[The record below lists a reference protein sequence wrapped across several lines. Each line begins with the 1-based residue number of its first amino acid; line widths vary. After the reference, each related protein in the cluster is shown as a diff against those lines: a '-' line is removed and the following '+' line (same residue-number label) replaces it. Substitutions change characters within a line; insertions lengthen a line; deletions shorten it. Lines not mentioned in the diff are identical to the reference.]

1 MNRVA
6 FNIFGFNVY
15 YYSLCI
21 LLGVIVAYIL
31 ITREGKKQGLP
42 KEFISDLIFYTL
54 IIGILG
60 ARVYYCVFNL
70 DYYLANPSEI
80 LKIYNGGLAIHG
92 GVIAGLIFVYFYTK
106 KKNVS
111 FIKILDIVA
120 PAVIIAQSFGRWGN
134 FFNQEAHGPEVAR
147 SVLEGFKIIPKFV
160 IDGMNIAGTYYQP
173 TFYYEFLWCLLGFV
187 ILLCVRKFYEYLKVG
202 QLTGIYLMWYG
213 IGRFFVESL
222 RTDSLML
229 KEFKVAQI
237 VSVIMFVVGLIMLIL
252 GFKGSKFE
260 NRYDDYEI
268 EDIKF

>member
-134 FFNQEAHGPEVAR
+134 FFNQEAHGGITTYQNLKNMHIPEFIINGMHI
-147 SVLEGFKIIPKFV
+147 EGK
-160 IDGMNIAGTYYQP
+160 YYYP
-173 TFYYEFLWCLLGFV
+173 TFFFESIWCLIGFI
-187 ILLCVRKFYEYLKVG
+187 ILMIARKNKNLRKGFQIGFYF
-202 QLTGIYLMWYG
+202 IWYG
-213 IGRFFVESL
+213 IGRFFIETF
-222 RTDSLML
+222 RTDSLMFFGL
-229 KEFKVAQI
+229 KIAQI
-237 VSVIMFVVGLIMLIL
+237 VSLIGIII
-252 GFKGSKFE
+252 GIIIIVT
-260 NRYDDYEI
+260 NRNKKYYNEM
-268 EDIKF
+268 EVK

>member
-134 FFNQEAHGPEVAR
+134 FFNQEAHGGITTYQNMHIPEFIINGMHI
-147 SVLEGFKIIPKFV
+147 EGK
-160 IDGMNIAGTYYQP
+160 YYYP
-173 TFYYEFLWCLLGFV
+173 TFFFESIWCLIGFIILMILRKNKNIKLGMQ
-187 ILLCVRKFYEYLKVG
+187 IGFYF
-202 QLTGIYLMWYG
+202 IWYG
-213 IGRFFVESL
+213 IGRFFIESL
-222 RTDSLML
+222 RTDSLMFFNL
-229 KEFKVAQI
+229 KIAQI
-237 VSVIMFVVGLIMLIL
+237 VSLIGIIIGIIIVVT
-252 GFKGSKFE
+252 
-260 NRYDDYEI
+260 NRNKKYYNEM
-268 EDIKF
+268 EVK

>member
-92 GVIAGLIFVYFYTK
+92 GVIAGFIFVYFYTK

-134 FFNQEAHGPEVAR
+134 FFNQEAHGGITTYQNLKNMHIPEFIINVMHI
-147 SVLEGFKIIPKFV
+147 EGK
-160 IDGMNIAGTYYQP
+160 YYYP
-173 TFYYEFLWCLLGFV
+173 TFFFESIWCLIGFI
-187 ILLCVRKFYEYLKVG
+187 ILMIARKNKNLRKGFQIGFYF
-202 QLTGIYLMWYG
+202 IWYG
-213 IGRFFVESL
+213 IGRFFIEAL
-222 RTDSLML
+222 RTDSLMFFGL
-229 KEFKVAQI
+229 KIAQI
-237 VSVIMFVVGLIMLIL
+237 VSLIGIII
-252 GFKGSKFE
+252 GIIIIVT
-260 NRYDDYEI
+260 NRNKKYYNEM
-268 EDIKF
+268 EVK

>member
-134 FFNQEAHGPEVAR
+134 FFNQEAHGGITTYQNLKNMHIPE
-147 SVLEGFKIIPKFV
+147 FIIN
-160 IDGMNIAGTYYQP
+160 GMHIEDKYYYP
-173 TFYYEFLWCLLGFV
+173 TFFFESIWCLIGFI
-187 ILLCVRKFYEYLKVG
+187 ILMIARKNKNLRKGFQIGFYF
-202 QLTGIYLMWYG
+202 IWYG
-213 IGRFFVESL
+213 IGRFFIEAL
-222 RTDSLML
+222 RTDSLMFFSL
-229 KEFKVAQI
+229 KIAQI
-237 VSVIMFVVGLIMLIL
+237 VSLVGIII
-252 GFKGSKFE
+252 GIIIIVT
-260 NRYDDYEI
+260 NRNKKYYNEM
-268 EDIKF
+268 EVK

>member
-21 LLGVIVAYIL
+21 LLGVIIAYIL
-31 ITREGKKQGLP
+31 ITREGKKQGLT

-134 FFNQEAHGPEVAR
+134 FFNQEAHGGITTYQNLKNMHIPEFIINGMHI
-147 SVLEGFKIIPKFV
+147 EGK
-160 IDGMNIAGTYYQP
+160 YYYP
-173 TFYYEFLWCLLGFV
+173 TFFFESIWCLIGFI
-187 ILLCVRKFYEYLKVG
+187 ILMIARRNKNLRKGFQIGFYF
-202 QLTGIYLMWYG
+202 IWYG
-213 IGRFFVESL
+213 IGRFFIEAL
-222 RTDSLML
+222 RTDSLMFFGL
-229 KEFKVAQI
+229 KIAQI
-237 VSVIMFVVGLIMLIL
+237 VSLIGIII
-252 GFKGSKFE
+252 GIIIIVT
-260 NRYDDYEI
+260 NRNKKYYNEM
-268 EDIKF
+268 EVK

>member
-70 DYYLANPSEI
+70 DYYIANPSEI

-106 KKNVS
+106 EKNVS

-134 FFNQEAHGPEVAR
+134 FFNQEAHGGITTYQNLKNMHIPEFIINGMHI
-147 SVLEGFKIIPKFV
+147 EGK
-160 IDGMNIAGTYYQP
+160 YYYP
-173 TFYYEFLWCLLGFV
+173 TFFFESIWCLIGFI
-187 ILLCVRKFYEYLKVG
+187 ILMITRRNKNLRKGFQIGFYF
-202 QLTGIYLMWYG
+202 IWYG
-213 IGRFFVESL
+213 IGRFFIEAF
-222 RTDSLML
+222 RTDSLMFFGL
-229 KEFKVAQI
+229 KIAQI
-237 VSVIMFVVGLIMLIL
+237 VSLIGIII
-252 GFKGSKFE
+252 GIIIIVT
-260 NRYDDYEI
+260 NRNKKYYNEM
-268 EDIKF
+268 EVK

>member
-70 DYYLANPSEI
+70 NYYLANPSEI

-134 FFNQEAHGPEVAR
+134 FFNQEAHGGITTYQNLKNMHIPEFIINGMHI
-147 SVLEGFKIIPKFV
+147 EGK
-160 IDGMNIAGTYYQP
+160 YYYP
-173 TFYYEFLWCLLGFV
+173 TFFFESIWCLIGFI
-187 ILLCVRKFYEYLKVG
+187 ILMFVRRNKNLRKGFQIGFYF
-202 QLTGIYLMWYG
+202 IWYG
-213 IGRFFVESL
+213 IGRFFIEAL
-222 RTDSLML
+222 RTDSLMFFNL
-229 KEFKVAQI
+229 KIAQI
-237 VSVIMFVVGLIMLIL
+237 VSLIGIII
-252 GFKGSKFE
+252 GIIIIVT
-260 NRYDDYEI
+260 NRNKKYYNEM
-268 EDIKF
+268 EVK

>member
-134 FFNQEAHGPEVAR
+134 FFNQEAHGEITTYQNLKNMHIPEFIINGMHI
-147 SVLEGFKIIPKFV
+147 EGK
-160 IDGMNIAGTYYQP
+160 YYYP
-173 TFYYEFLWCLLGFV
+173 TFFFESIWCLIGFI
-187 ILLCVRKFYEYLKVG
+187 ILMIARKNKNLRKGFQIGFYF
-202 QLTGIYLMWYG
+202 IWYG
-213 IGRFFVESL
+213 IGRFFIEAL
-222 RTDSLML
+222 RTDSLMFFGL
-229 KEFKVAQI
+229 KIAQI
-237 VSVIMFVVGLIMLIL
+237 VSLIGIII
-252 GFKGSKFE
+252 GIIIIVT
-260 NRYDDYEI
+260 NRNKKYYNEM
-268 EDIKF
+268 EVK

>member
-31 ITREGKKQGLP
+31 ITREGKRQGLP

-134 FFNQEAHGPEVAR
+134 FFNQEAHGGITTYQNLKNMHIPEFIINGMHI
-147 SVLEGFKIIPKFV
+147 EGK
-160 IDGMNIAGTYYQP
+160 YYYP
-173 TFYYEFLWCLLGFV
+173 TFFFESIWCLMGFI
-187 ILLCVRKFYEYLKVG
+187 ILMIARKNKNLRKGFQIGFYF
-202 QLTGIYLMWYG
+202 IWYG
-213 IGRFFVESL
+213 IGRFFIEAL
-222 RTDSLML
+222 RTDSLMFFNL
-229 KEFKVAQI
+229 KIAQI
-237 VSVIMFVVGLIMLIL
+237 VSLIGIII
-252 GFKGSKFE
+252 GIIIIVT
-260 NRYDDYEI
+260 NRNKKYYNEM
-268 EDIKF
+268 EVK

>member
-31 ITREGKKQGLP
+31 ITREGKKQGLQ

-106 KKNVS
+106 KKNIS

-134 FFNQEAHGPEVAR
+134 FFNQEAHGGITTYQNLKNMHIPE
-147 SVLEGFKIIPKFV
+147 FIIN
-160 IDGMNIAGTYYQP
+160 GMHIEDKYYYP
-173 TFYYEFLWCLLGFV
+173 TFFFESIWCLIGFI
-187 ILLCVRKFYEYLKVG
+187 ILMIARKNKNLRKGFQIGFYF
-202 QLTGIYLMWYG
+202 IWYG
-213 IGRFFVESL
+213 IGRFFIETL
-222 RTDSLML
+222 RTDSLMFFGL
-229 KEFKVAQI
+229 KIAQI
-237 VSVIMFVVGLIMLIL
+237 VSLIGIII
-252 GFKGSKFE
+252 GIIIIVT
-260 NRYDDYEI
+260 NRNKKYYNEM
-268 EDIKF
+268 EVK

>member
-134 FFNQEAHGPEVAR
+134 FFNQEAHGGITTYQNLKNMHPRSAR
-147 SVLEGFKIIPKFV
+147 RKCKQQSNYKEDCWHNNERNIILFNDRCNKSTRIKIIC
-160 IDGMNIAGTYYQP
+160 P
-173 TFYYEFLWCLLGFV
+173 TN
-187 ILLCVRKFYEYLKVG
+187 
-202 QLTGIYLMWYG
+202 
-213 IGRFFVESL
+213 
-222 RTDSLML
+222 
-229 KEFKVAQI
+229 AA
-237 VSVIMFVVGLIMLIL
+237 
-252 GFKGSKFE
+252 
-260 NRYDDYEI
+260 
-268 EDIKF
+268 

>member
-1 MNRVA
+1 M
-6 FNIFGFNVY
+6 
-15 YYSLCI
+15 CI

-92 GVIAGLIFVYFYTK
+92 GVIAGFIFVYFYTK

-134 FFNQEAHGPEVAR
+134 FFNQEAHGGITTYQNLKNMHIPEFIINGMHI
-147 SVLEGFKIIPKFV
+147 EGK
-160 IDGMNIAGTYYQP
+160 YYYP
-173 TFYYEFLWCLLGFV
+173 TFFFESIWCLIGFI
-187 ILLCVRKFYEYLKVG
+187 ILMIARKNKNLRKGFQIGFYF
-202 QLTGIYLMWYG
+202 IWYG
-213 IGRFFVESL
+213 IGRFFIEAL
-222 RTDSLML
+222 RTDSLMFFGL
-229 KEFKVAQI
+229 KIAQI
-237 VSVIMFVVGLIMLIL
+237 VSLIGIII
-252 GFKGSKFE
+252 GIIIIVT
-260 NRYDDYEI
+260 NRNKKYYNEM
-268 EDIKF
+268 EVK

>member
-21 LLGVIVAYIL
+21 LLGVVVAYIL

-134 FFNQEAHGPEVAR
+134 FFNQEAHGGITTYQNLKNMHIPEFIINGMHI
-147 SVLEGFKIIPKFV
+147 EGK
-160 IDGMNIAGTYYQP
+160 YYYP
-173 TFYYEFLWCLLGFV
+173 TFFFESIWCLIGFI
-187 ILLCVRKFYEYLKVG
+187 ILMIARKNKNLRKGFQIGFYF
-202 QLTGIYLMWYG
+202 IWYG
-213 IGRFFVESL
+213 IGRFFIEAL
-222 RTDSLML
+222 RTDSLMFFGL
-229 KEFKVAQI
+229 KIAQI
-237 VSVIMFVVGLIMLIL
+237 VSLIGIII
-252 GFKGSKFE
+252 GIIIIVT
-260 NRYDDYEI
+260 NRNKKYYNEM
-268 EDIKF
+268 EVK

>member
-134 FFNQEAHGPEVAR
+134 FFNQEAHGGITTYQNLKNMHIPEFIINGMHI
-147 SVLEGFKIIPKFV
+147 EGK
-160 IDGMNIAGTYYQP
+160 YYYP
-173 TFYYEFLWCLLGFV
+173 TFFFESIWCLIGFI
-187 ILLCVRKFYEYLKVG
+187 ILMFVRGNKNLRKGFQIGFYF
-202 QLTGIYLMWYG
+202 IWYG
-213 IGRFFVESL
+213 IGRFFIEAL
-222 RTDSLML
+222 RTDSLMFFNL
-229 KEFKVAQI
+229 KIAQI
-237 VSVIMFVVGLIMLIL
+237 VSLIGIII
-252 GFKGSKFE
+252 GIIIIVT
-260 NRYDDYEI
+260 NRNKKYYNEM
-268 EDIKF
+268 EVK

>member
-134 FFNQEAHGPEVAR
+134 FFNQEAHGGITTYQNLKNMHIPEFIINGMHI
-147 SVLEGFKIIPKFV
+147 EGK
-160 IDGMNIAGTYYQP
+160 YYYP
-173 TFYYEFLWCLLGFV
+173 TFFFESIWCLIGFI
-187 ILLCVRKFYEYLKVG
+187 IL
-202 QLTGIYLMWYG
+202 
-213 IGRFFVESL
+213 
-222 RTDSLML
+222 
-229 KEFKVAQI
+229 
-237 VSVIMFVVGLIMLIL
+237 MFVRRNSSRIQGRL
-252 GFKGSKFE
+252 GPMTL
-260 NRYDDYEI
+260 
-268 EDIKF
+268 

>member
-31 ITREGKKQGLP
+31 ITREGKRQGLP

-134 FFNQEAHGPEVAR
+134 FFNQEAHGGITTYQNLKNMHIPEFIINGMHI
-147 SVLEGFKIIPKFV
+147 EGK
-160 IDGMNIAGTYYQP
+160 YYYP
-173 TFYYEFLWCLLGFV
+173 TFFFESIWCLIGFI
-187 ILLCVRKFYEYLKVG
+187 ILMIARKNKNLRKGFQIGFYF
-202 QLTGIYLMWYG
+202 IWYG
-213 IGRFFVESL
+213 IGRFFIETL
-222 RTDSLML
+222 RTDSLMFFNL
-229 KEFKVAQI
+229 KIAQI
-237 VSVIMFVVGLIMLIL
+237 VSLIGIII
-252 GFKGSKFE
+252 GIIIIVT
-260 NRYDDYEI
+260 NRNKKYYNEM
-268 EDIKF
+268 EVK

>member
-31 ITREGKKQGLP
+31 ITREGKKQGLT
-42 KEFISDLIFYTL
+42 KEFTSDLIFYTL

-134 FFNQEAHGPEVAR
+134 FFNQEAHGGITTYQNLKNMHIPEFIINGMYI
-147 SVLEGFKIIPKFV
+147 EGK
-160 IDGMNIAGTYYQP
+160 YYYP
-173 TFYYEFLWCLLGFV
+173 TFFFESIWCLIGFI
-187 ILLCVRKFYEYLKVG
+187 ILMIARRNKNLRKGFQIGFYF
-202 QLTGIYLMWYG
+202 IWYG
-213 IGRFFVESL
+213 IGRFFIEAL
-222 RTDSLML
+222 RTDSLMFFGL
-229 KEFKVAQI
+229 KIAQI
-237 VSVIMFVVGLIMLIL
+237 VSLIGIIIGIIIIVTNKNKKYYNEMEV
-252 GFKGSKFE
+252 K
-260 NRYDDYEI
+260 
-268 EDIKF
+268 

>member
-111 FIKILDIVA
+111 FIRILDIVA

-134 FFNQEAHGPEVAR
+134 FFNQEAYGGITTYQNLKNMHIPEFIINGMHI
-147 SVLEGFKIIPKFV
+147 EGK
-160 IDGMNIAGTYYQP
+160 YYYP
-173 TFYYEFLWCLLGFV
+173 TFFFESIWCLIGFI
-187 ILLCVRKFYEYLKVG
+187 ILMIARRNKNLRKGFQIGFYF
-202 QLTGIYLMWYG
+202 IWYG
-213 IGRFFVESL
+213 IGRFFIEAL
-222 RTDSLML
+222 RTDSLMFFGL
-229 KEFKVAQI
+229 KIAQI
-237 VSVIMFVVGLIMLIL
+237 VSLIGIII
-252 GFKGSKFE
+252 GIIIIVT
-260 NRYDDYEI
+260 NRNKKYYNEM
-268 EDIKF
+268 EVK

>member
-21 LLGVIVAYIL
+21 LLGVIVSYIL
-31 ITREGKKQGLP
+31 ITREGKRQGLP

-134 FFNQEAHGPEVAR
+134 FFNQEAHGGITTYQNLKNMHIPEFIINGMHI
-147 SVLEGFKIIPKFV
+147 EGK
-160 IDGMNIAGTYYQP
+160 YYYP
-173 TFYYEFLWCLLGFV
+173 TFFFESIWCLIGFI
-187 ILLCVRKFYEYLKVG
+187 ILMIARKNKNLRKGFQIGFYF
-202 QLTGIYLMWYG
+202 IWYG
-213 IGRFFVESL
+213 IGRFFIETL
-222 RTDSLML
+222 RTDSLMFFNL
-229 KEFKVAQI
+229 KIAQI
-237 VSVIMFVVGLIMLIL
+237 VSLIGIII
-252 GFKGSKFE
+252 GIIIIVT
-260 NRYDDYEI
+260 NRNKKYYNEM
-268 EDIKF
+268 EVK

>member
-134 FFNQEAHGPEVAR
+134 FFNQEAHGGITTYQNLKNMHIPE
-147 SVLEGFKIIPKFV
+147 FIIN
-160 IDGMNIAGTYYQP
+160 GMHIEDKYYYP
-173 TFYYEFLWCLLGFV
+173 TFFFESIWCLIGFI
-187 ILLCVRKFYEYLKVG
+187 ILMITRKNKNLRKGFQIGFYF
-202 QLTGIYLMWYG
+202 IWYG
-213 IGRFFVESL
+213 IGRFFIETL
-222 RTDSLML
+222 RTDSLMFFGL
-229 KEFKVAQI
+229 KIAQI
-237 VSVIMFVVGLIMLIL
+237 VSLIGIII
-252 GFKGSKFE
+252 GIIIIVT
-260 NRYDDYEI
+260 NRNKKYYNEM
-268 EDIKF
+268 EVK

>member
-70 DYYLANPSEI
+70 NYYLANPSEI

-134 FFNQEAHGPEVAR
+134 FFNQEAHGGITTYQNLKNMHIPEFIINGMHI
-147 SVLEGFKIIPKFV
+147 EGK
-160 IDGMNIAGTYYQP
+160 YYYP
-173 TFYYEFLWCLLGFV
+173 TFFFESIWCLIGFI
-187 ILLCVRKFYEYLKVG
+187 ILMIARKNKNLRKGFQIGFYF
-202 QLTGIYLMWYG
+202 IWYG
-213 IGRFFVESL
+213 IGRFFIEAF
-222 RTDSLML
+222 RTDSLMFFGL
-229 KEFKVAQI
+229 KIAQI
-237 VSVIMFVVGLIMLIL
+237 VSLIGIII
-252 GFKGSKFE
+252 GIIIIVT
-260 NRYDDYEI
+260 NRNKKYYNEM
-268 EDIKF
+268 EVK

>member
-21 LLGVIVAYIL
+21 LLGVIIAYIL

-106 KKNVS
+106 KKNIS

-134 FFNQEAHGPEVAR
+134 FFNQEAHGGITTYQNLKNMHIPEFIINGMHI
-147 SVLEGFKIIPKFV
+147 EGK
-160 IDGMNIAGTYYQP
+160 YYYP
-173 TFYYEFLWCLLGFV
+173 TFFFESIWCLIGFI
-187 ILLCVRKFYEYLKVG
+187 ILMIARRNKNLRKGFQIGFYF
-202 QLTGIYLMWYG
+202 IWYG
-213 IGRFFVESL
+213 IGRFFIEAL
-222 RTDSLML
+222 RTDSLMFFGL
-229 KEFKVAQI
+229 KIAQI
-237 VSVIMFVVGLIMLIL
+237 VSLIGIII
-252 GFKGSKFE
+252 GIIIIVT
-260 NRYDDYEI
+260 NRNKKYYNEM
-268 EDIKF
+268 EVK

>member
-31 ITREGKKQGLP
+31 ITREGKKQGLS

-106 KKNVS
+106 KKNIS

-134 FFNQEAHGPEVAR
+134 FFNQEAHGGITTYQNLKNMHIPEFIINGMHI
-147 SVLEGFKIIPKFV
+147 EGK
-160 IDGMNIAGTYYQP
+160 YYYP
-173 TFYYEFLWCLLGFV
+173 TFFFESIWCLIGFI
-187 ILLCVRKFYEYLKVG
+187 ILMIARRNKNLRKGFQIGFYF
-202 QLTGIYLMWYG
+202 IWYG
-213 IGRFFVESL
+213 IGRFFIEAL
-222 RTDSLML
+222 RTDSLMFFGL
-229 KEFKVAQI
+229 KIAQI
-237 VSVIMFVVGLIMLIL
+237 VSLIGIII
-252 GFKGSKFE
+252 GIIIIVT
-260 NRYDDYEI
+260 NRNKKYYNEM
-268 EDIKF
+268 EVK

>member
-92 GVIAGLIFVYFYTK
+92 GVIAGFIFVYFYTK

-134 FFNQEAHGPEVAR
+134 FFNQEAHGGITTYQNLKNMHIPE
-147 SVLEGFKIIPKFV
+147 FIIN
-160 IDGMNIAGTYYQP
+160 GMHIEDKYYYP
-173 TFYYEFLWCLLGFV
+173 TFFFESIWCLIGFI
-187 ILLCVRKFYEYLKVG
+187 ILMIARKNKNLRKGFQIGFYF
-202 QLTGIYLMWYG
+202 IWYG
-213 IGRFFVESL
+213 IGRFFIETL
-222 RTDSLML
+222 RTDSLMFFGL
-229 KEFKVAQI
+229 KIAQI
-237 VSVIMFVVGLIMLIL
+237 VSLIGIII
-252 GFKGSKFE
+252 GIIIIVT
-260 NRYDDYEI
+260 NRNKKYYNEM
-268 EDIKF
+268 EVK

>member
-92 GVIAGLIFVYFYTK
+92 GVIAGFIFVYFYTK

-134 FFNQEAHGPEVAR
+134 FFNQEAHGGITTYQNLKNMHIPEFIINGMHI
-147 SVLEGFKIIPKFV
+147 EGK
-160 IDGMNIAGTYYQP
+160 YYYP
-173 TFYYEFLWCLLGFV
+173 TFFFESIWCLIGFI
-187 ILLCVRKFYEYLKVG
+187 ILMIARKNKNLRKGFQIGFYF
-202 QLTGIYLMWYG
+202 IWYG
-213 IGRFFVESL
+213 IGRFFIETL
-222 RTDSLML
+222 RTDSLMFFGL
-229 KEFKVAQI
+229 KIAQI
-237 VSVIMFVVGLIMLIL
+237 VSLIGIII
-252 GFKGSKFE
+252 GIIIIVT
-260 NRYDDYEI
+260 NRNKKYYNEM
-268 EDIKF
+268 EVK

>member
-134 FFNQEAHGPEVAR
+134 FFNQEAHGGITTYQNLKNMHIPEFIINGMHI
-147 SVLEGFKIIPKFV
+147 EGK
-160 IDGMNIAGTYYQP
+160 YYYP
-173 TFYYEFLWCLLGFV
+173 TFFFESIWCLIGFI
-187 ILLCVRKFYEYLKVG
+187 ILMIARRNKNLRKGFQIGFYF
-202 QLTGIYLMWYG
+202 IWYG
-213 IGRFFVESL
+213 IGRFFIEAF
-222 RTDSLML
+222 RTDSLMFLGL
-229 KEFKVAQI
+229 KIAQI
-237 VSVIMFVVGLIMLIL
+237 VSLIGIII
-252 GFKGSKFE
+252 GIIIIVT
-260 NRYDDYEI
+260 NRNKKYYNEM
-268 EDIKF
+268 EVK

>member
-6 FNIFGFNVY
+6 FNVY

-134 FFNQEAHGPEVAR
+134 FFNQEAHGGITTYQNLKNMHIPEFIINGMHI
-147 SVLEGFKIIPKFV
+147 EGK
-160 IDGMNIAGTYYQP
+160 YYYP
-173 TFYYEFLWCLLGFV
+173 TFFFESIWCLIGFIILMIARRNKKARGRSCKRKQNV
-187 ILLCVRKFYEYLKVG
+187 I
-202 QLTGIYLMWYG
+202 
-213 IGRFFVESL
+213 
-222 RTDSLML
+222 
-229 KEFKVAQI
+229 
-237 VSVIMFVVGLIMLIL
+237 
-252 GFKGSKFE
+252 
-260 NRYDDYEI
+260 
-268 EDIKF
+268 

>member
-31 ITREGKKQGLP
+31 ITREGKKQGLT

-134 FFNQEAHGPEVAR
+134 FFNQEAHGGITTYQNLKNMHIPEFIINGMHI
-147 SVLEGFKIIPKFV
+147 EGK
-160 IDGMNIAGTYYQP
+160 YYYP
-173 TFYYEFLWCLLGFV
+173 TFFFESIWCLIGFI
-187 ILLCVRKFYEYLKVG
+187 ILMIARRNKNLRKGFQIGFYF
-202 QLTGIYLMWYG
+202 IWYG
-213 IGRFFVESL
+213 IGRFFIEAL
-222 RTDSLML
+222 RTDSLMFFGL
-229 KEFKVAQI
+229 KIAQI
-237 VSVIMFVVGLIMLIL
+237 VSLIGIII
-252 GFKGSKFE
+252 GIIIIVT
-260 NRYDDYEI
+260 NRNKKYYNEM
-268 EDIKF
+268 EVK

>member
-31 ITREGKKQGLP
+31 ITREGKKQGLT
-42 KEFISDLIFYTL
+42 KEFTSDLIFYTL

-92 GVIAGLIFVYFYTK
+92 GVIAGLVFVYFYTK
-106 KKNVS
+106 KKNIS
-111 FIKILDIVA
+111 FIKILDIIA

-134 FFNQEAHGPEVAR
+134 FFNQEAHGGITTYQNLKNMHIPEFIINGMHI
-147 SVLEGFKIIPKFV
+147 EGK
-160 IDGMNIAGTYYQP
+160 YYYP
-173 TFYYEFLWCLLGFV
+173 TFFFESIWCLIGFI
-187 ILLCVRKFYEYLKVG
+187 ILMFVRRNKNLRKGFQIGFYF
-202 QLTGIYLMWYG
+202 IWYG
-213 IGRFFVESL
+213 IGRFFIEAF
-222 RTDSLML
+222 RTDSLMFFGL
-229 KEFKVAQI
+229 KIAQI
-237 VSVIMFVVGLIMLIL
+237 VSLIGIII
-252 GFKGSKFE
+252 GIIIIVT
-260 NRYDDYEI
+260 NRNKKYYNEM
-268 EDIKF
+268 EVK

>member
-134 FFNQEAHGPEVAR
+134 FFNQEAHGGITTYQNLKNMHIPEFIINGMHI
-147 SVLEGFKIIPKFV
+147 EGK
-160 IDGMNIAGTYYQP
+160 YYYP
-173 TFYYEFLWCLLGFV
+173 TFFFESIWCLIGFI
-187 ILLCVRKFYEYLKVG
+187 ILMIARKNKNLKKGFQIGFYF
-202 QLTGIYLMWYG
+202 IWYG
-213 IGRFFVESL
+213 IGRFFIEVL
-222 RTDSLML
+222 RTDSLMFFGL
-229 KEFKVAQI
+229 KIAQI
-237 VSVIMFVVGLIMLIL
+237 VSLIGIII
-252 GFKGSKFE
+252 GIIIIVT
-260 NRYDDYEI
+260 NRNKKYYNEM
-268 EDIKF
+268 EVK

>member
-31 ITREGKKQGLP
+31 ITREGKKQVLP

-134 FFNQEAHGPEVAR
+134 FFNQEAHGGITTYQNLKNMHIPEFIINGMHI
-147 SVLEGFKIIPKFV
+147 EGK
-160 IDGMNIAGTYYQP
+160 YYYP
-173 TFYYEFLWCLLGFV
+173 TFFFESIWCLIGFI
-187 ILLCVRKFYEYLKVG
+187 ILMIARRNKNLRKGFQIGFYF
-202 QLTGIYLMWYG
+202 IWYG
-213 IGRFFVESL
+213 IGRFFIEAF
-222 RTDSLML
+222 RTDSLMFFGL
-229 KEFKVAQI
+229 KIAQI
-237 VSVIMFVVGLIMLIL
+237 VSLIGIII
-252 GFKGSKFE
+252 GIIIIVT
-260 NRYDDYEI
+260 NRNKKYYNEM
-268 EDIKF
+268 EVK

>member
-6 FNIFGFNVY
+6 FNIFEFNVY

-31 ITREGKKQGLP
+31 ITKEGKKQGLP

-134 FFNQEAHGPEVAR
+134 FFNQEAHGGITTYQNLKNMHIPEFIINGMHI
-147 SVLEGFKIIPKFV
+147 EGK
-160 IDGMNIAGTYYQP
+160 YYYP
-173 TFYYEFLWCLLGFV
+173 TFFFESIWCLIGFI
-187 ILLCVRKFYEYLKVG
+187 ILMIARKNKNLRKGFQIGFYF
-202 QLTGIYLMWYG
+202 IWYG
-213 IGRFFVESL
+213 IGRFFIEAF
-222 RTDSLML
+222 RTDSLMFFGL
-229 KEFKVAQI
+229 KIAQI
-237 VSVIMFVVGLIMLIL
+237 VSLIGIIIGIIIIVI
-252 GFKGSKFE
+252 
-260 NRYDDYEI
+260 NRNKKYYNEM
-268 EDIKF
+268 EVK

>member
-31 ITREGKKQGLP
+31 ITREGKKQGLS
-42 KEFISDLIFYTL
+42 KEFTSDLIFYTL

-80 LKIYNGGLAIHG
+80 LKIYTGGLAIHG

-134 FFNQEAHGPEVAR
+134 FFNQEAHGGITTYQNLKNMHIPEFIINGMYI
-147 SVLEGFKIIPKFV
+147 EGK
-160 IDGMNIAGTYYQP
+160 YYYP
-173 TFYYEFLWCLLGFV
+173 TFFFESIWCLIGFI
-187 ILLCVRKFYEYLKVG
+187 ILMIARKNKNLRKGFQIGFYF
-202 QLTGIYLMWYG
+202 IWYG
-213 IGRFFVESL
+213 IGRFFIEAL
-222 RTDSLML
+222 RTDSLMFFNL
-229 KEFKVAQI
+229 KIAQI
-237 VSVIMFVVGLIMLIL
+237 VSLVGIII
-252 GFKGSKFE
+252 GIIIIVT
-260 NRYDDYEI
+260 NRNKKYYNEM
-268 EDIKF
+268 EVK

>member
-31 ITREGKKQGLP
+31 ITREGKKQGLQ

-134 FFNQEAHGPEVAR
+134 FFNQEAHGGITTYQKLKNMHIPEFIINGMHI
-147 SVLEGFKIIPKFV
+147 EGK
-160 IDGMNIAGTYYQP
+160 YYYP
-173 TFYYEFLWCLLGFV
+173 TFFFESIWCLIGFI
-187 ILLCVRKFYEYLKVG
+187 ILMIARKNKNLRKGFQIGFYF
-202 QLTGIYLMWYG
+202 IWYG
-213 IGRFFVESL
+213 IGRFFIEAL
-222 RTDSLML
+222 RTDSLMFFGL
-229 KEFKVAQI
+229 KIAQI
-237 VSVIMFVVGLIMLIL
+237 VSLIGIII
-252 GFKGSKFE
+252 GIIIIVT
-260 NRYDDYEI
+260 NRNKKYYNEM
-268 EDIKF
+268 EVK

>member
-106 KKNVS
+106 EKNVS

-134 FFNQEAHGPEVAR
+134 FFNQEAHGGITTYQNLKNMHIPEFIINGMHI
-147 SVLEGFKIIPKFV
+147 EGK
-160 IDGMNIAGTYYQP
+160 YYYP
-173 TFYYEFLWCLLGFV
+173 TFFFESIWCLIGFI
-187 ILLCVRKFYEYLKVG
+187 ILMIARRNKNLRKGFQIGFYF
-202 QLTGIYLMWYG
+202 IWYG
-213 IGRFFVESL
+213 IGRFFIEAF
-222 RTDSLML
+222 RTDSLMFFGL
-229 KEFKVAQI
+229 KIAQI
-237 VSVIMFVVGLIMLIL
+237 VSLIGIIIGIIIIVTNKNKKYYNEMEV
-252 GFKGSKFE
+252 K
-260 NRYDDYEI
+260 
-268 EDIKF
+268 

>member
-21 LLGVIVAYIL
+21 LLGVIEAYIL

-92 GVIAGLIFVYFYTK
+92 GVIAGFIFVYFYTK

-134 FFNQEAHGPEVAR
+134 FFNQEAHGGITTYQNLKNMHIPEFIINGMHI
-147 SVLEGFKIIPKFV
+147 EGK
-160 IDGMNIAGTYYQP
+160 YYYP
-173 TFYYEFLWCLLGFV
+173 TFFFESIWCLIGFI
-187 ILLCVRKFYEYLKVG
+187 ILMIARKNKNLRKGFQIGFYF
-202 QLTGIYLMWYG
+202 IWYG
-213 IGRFFVESL
+213 IGRFFIEAL
-222 RTDSLML
+222 RTDSLMFFGL
-229 KEFKVAQI
+229 KIAQI
-237 VSVIMFVVGLIMLIL
+237 VSLIGIII
-252 GFKGSKFE
+252 GIIIIVT
-260 NRYDDYEI
+260 NRNKKYSNEM
-268 EDIKF
+268 EVK

>member
-31 ITREGKKQGLP
+31 ITREGKKQGLS

-92 GVIAGLIFVYFYTK
+92 GVIAGLVFVYFYTK
-106 KKNVS
+106 KKNIS

-134 FFNQEAHGPEVAR
+134 FFNQEAHGGITTYQNLKNMHIPEFIINGMHI
-147 SVLEGFKIIPKFV
+147 EGK
-160 IDGMNIAGTYYQP
+160 YYYP
-173 TFYYEFLWCLLGFV
+173 TFFFESIWCLIGFI
-187 ILLCVRKFYEYLKVG
+187 ILMIARKNKNLRKGFQIGFYF
-202 QLTGIYLMWYG
+202 IWYG
-213 IGRFFVESL
+213 IGRFFIEAF
-222 RTDSLML
+222 RTDSLMFFGL
-229 KEFKVAQI
+229 KIAQI
-237 VSVIMFVVGLIMLIL
+237 VSLIGIII
-252 GFKGSKFE
+252 GIIIIVT
-260 NRYDDYEI
+260 NRNKKYYNEM
-268 EDIKF
+268 EVK

>member
-31 ITREGKKQGLP
+31 ITREGKKQGLT
-42 KEFISDLIFYTL
+42 KEFTSDLIFYTL

-92 GVIAGLIFVYFYTK
+92 GVIAGLVFVYFYTK
-106 KKNVS
+106 KKNIS
-111 FIKILDIVA
+111 FIKILDIIA

-134 FFNQEAHGPEVAR
+134 FFNQEAHGEITTYQNLKNMHIPEFIINGMHI
-147 SVLEGFKIIPKFV
+147 EGK
-160 IDGMNIAGTYYQP
+160 YYYP
-173 TFYYEFLWCLLGFV
+173 TFFFESIWCLIGFI
-187 ILLCVRKFYEYLKVG
+187 ILMIARRNKNLRKGFQIGFYF
-202 QLTGIYLMWYG
+202 IWYG
-213 IGRFFVESL
+213 IGRFFIEAL
-222 RTDSLML
+222 RTDSLMFFGL
-229 KEFKVAQI
+229 KIAQI
-237 VSVIMFVVGLIMLIL
+237 VSLIGIIIVIIIIVTIVTPVFSFL
-252 GFKGSKFE
+252 KA
-260 NRYDDYEI
+260 
-268 EDIKF
+268 

>member
-21 LLGVIVAYIL
+21 LLGVMVAYIL

-134 FFNQEAHGPEVAR
+134 FFNQEAHGGITTYQNLKNMHIPEFIINGMHI
-147 SVLEGFKIIPKFV
+147 EGK
-160 IDGMNIAGTYYQP
+160 YYYP
-173 TFYYEFLWCLLGFV
+173 TFFFESIWCLIGFI
-187 ILLCVRKFYEYLKVG
+187 ILMIARRNKNLRKGFQIGFYF
-202 QLTGIYLMWYG
+202 IWYG
-213 IGRFFVESL
+213 IGRFFIETL
-222 RTDSLML
+222 RTDSLMFFGL
-229 KEFKVAQI
+229 KIAQI
-237 VSVIMFVVGLIMLIL
+237 VSLIGIII
-252 GFKGSKFE
+252 GIIIIVT
-260 NRYDDYEI
+260 NRNKKYYNEM
-268 EDIKF
+268 EVK

>member
-92 GVIAGLIFVYFYTK
+92 GVIAGFIFVYFYTK

-134 FFNQEAHGPEVAR
+134 FFNQEAHGGITTYQNLKNMHIPEFIINGMHI
-147 SVLEGFKIIPKFV
+147 EGK
-160 IDGMNIAGTYYQP
+160 YYYP
-173 TFYYEFLWCLLGFV
+173 TFFFESIWCLIGFI
-187 ILLCVRKFYEYLKVG
+187 ILMIARKNKNLRKGFQIGFYF
-202 QLTGIYLMWYG
+202 IWYG
-213 IGRFFVESL
+213 IGRFFIEAL
-222 RTDSLML
+222 RTDSLMFFGL
-229 KEFKVAQI
+229 KIAQI
-237 VSVIMFVVGLIMLIL
+237 VSLIGIVIGIIIIVT
-252 GFKGSKFE
+252 
-260 NRYDDYEI
+260 NRNKKYYNEM
-268 EDIKF
+268 EVK